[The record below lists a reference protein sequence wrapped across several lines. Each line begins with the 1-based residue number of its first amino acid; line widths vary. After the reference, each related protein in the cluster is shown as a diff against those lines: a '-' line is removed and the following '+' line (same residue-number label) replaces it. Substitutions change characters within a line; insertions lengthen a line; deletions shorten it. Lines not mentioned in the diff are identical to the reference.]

1 MTRGEI
7 ADQARRLT
15 QQMLEEATEHRRRN
29 SMKLRELEQRTHQR
43 LQQIVEEA
51 ESRAERV
58 RGESTAAP
66 SEAGQHTESVPRGEG
81 AGESSRSWDE
91 EPRRQQEPRARPTES
106 GGVPVQSGE
115 EDGSRPTTVPSGE
128 IDRQEAIAR
137 SVAARRR
144 NNVVAPIDDD
154 GDDEAEYYRRNS
166 WLV

>member
-43 LQQIVEEA
+43 LQQIAEEA
-51 ESRAERV
+51 ESQAEQV
-58 RGESTAAP
+58 PGEPTAPP
-66 SEAGQHTESVPRGEG
+66 SEAGQHSESGLWEKGSGEP
-81 AGESSRSWDE
+81 SRSSEE
-91 EPRRQQEPRARPTES
+91 EPRRQQETRARLAES
-106 GGVPVQSGE
+106 GSVPVQLGHG
-115 EDGSRPTTVPSGE
+115 DGSRPPTVPTGE
-128 IDRQEAIAR
+128 LDQREAIAR
-137 SVAARRR
+137 SAAARRR
-144 NNVVAPIDDD
+144 NSVVAPTDDD